1 LKQIEVNC
9 VAPRHSVDQDHVK
22 RLKES
27 MSQNGWLG
35 CPLLI
40 VNRNPSHD
48 IQDYEVLTGTHRS
61 AAAMELGIPIPVLV
75 LEQNDLP
82 VCFSLDMDHRDYEQ
96 LFREAGLTIPAELM
110 ARELK
115 FGGTKNYRQPTPKD
129 PRGAGKIRVKR
140 IKSND

>member
-1 LKQIEVNC
+1 
-9 VAPRHSVDQDHVK
+9 
-22 RLKES
+22 
-27 MSQNGWLG
+27 
-35 CPLLI
+35 
-40 VNRNPSHD
+40 
-48 IQDYEVLTGTHRS
+48 
-61 AAAMELGIPIPVLV
+61 MELGIPIPVLV

-140 IKSND
+140 IKSNDLIYIDNATQRDEKYRESIGMEFASWKQ